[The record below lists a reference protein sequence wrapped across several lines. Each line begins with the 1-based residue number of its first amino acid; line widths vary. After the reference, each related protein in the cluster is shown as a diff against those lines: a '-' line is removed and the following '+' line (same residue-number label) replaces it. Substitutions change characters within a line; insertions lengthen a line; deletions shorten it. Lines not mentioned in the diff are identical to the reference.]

1 MKLSKET
8 DQGNYGKGG
17 SNPKRS
23 ERRGY
28 MLMETLMETG
38 QTMEEY
44 LEDLIQQGPY
54 KRHFSEDVVM
64 TIVTTGERIT
74 GPDAVGQAIGSMHRP
89 VSGARLKIKN
99 VVLAE
104 GQAVVELA
112 FTDGHTDEFT
122 GTWASRKA
130 AYCVVYD
137 LEDQKISGLRL
148 YSPMDTTWPELVKTN
163 FPGTRKEGILCETAM

>member
-17 SNPKRS
+17 SNLKRS

-28 MLMETLMETG
+28 MLMENLMETG

-64 TIVTTGERIT
+64 TIVTTGKRIT
-74 GPDAVGQAIGSMHRP
+74 GPDAVGQTIGSMHRP

-112 FTDGHTDEFT
+112 FTNGHTGEFT

-137 LEDQKISGLRL
+137 LDGQKISGMRL
-148 YSPMDTTWPELVKTN
+148 YSPMDTPRPELVKTS
-163 FPGTRKEGILCETAM
+163 FTKAREGGIPCEAVM